1 MDRRTTE
8 SLSAAMSSGA
18 GGSVIDD
25 ETGGEAWLCRSTVC
39 MSEGEEDDDS
49 GTEACS
55 WSQLNTP
62 VPFGGGLDAKTNG
75 ESRGDCMETVAGRDA
90 AEMSSS
96 SPTRQKKRILPRIP
110 GFSNSEALRPQLPR
124 AVTKNSHMR
133 LIHGVA
139 KAEGQCK
146 TPLATNMIDKFSP
159 SKDEVE
165 ANRRKWDL
173 ERKLQDADHMW
184 GSVGVV
190 NDVHEND
197 GDRKPLHVAAF
208 QLSPVV
214 SSISLVLGLVCAGVA
229 HGSVCPNTIA
239 LRVEAQFYKPESIL
253 SPMSPEDE
261 EESNSEDESGA
272 ETAVPATP
280 ILKKTHRTPLF
291 RRVLPCMASCPPVAR
306 MCFAMLLYLVS
317 AFLSSVVELYRRKAS
332 VSPSALPRSC
342 GNVHSDFAFLWTL
355 PYVVLL
361 GASDALFR
369 VSLQE
374 QCHELARDSFPSA
387 PSATKPPRH
396 WTGAVQGAISLAE
409 ALGYTAA
416 LALVAVLSRWLFRP
430 ELTDM
435 ALLFLLLTTVV
446 ALTHALLNRIA
457 ARAQAY
463 QRTYSSALHNK

>member
-197 GDRKPLHVAAF
+197 GDRKRNFKRKLQIVNPVA
-208 QLSPVV
+208 PT
-214 SSISLVLGLVCAGVA
+214 VA
-229 HGSVCPNTIA
+229 EVEANQRKWDLERKLQENDRMVDSTIA
-239 LRVEAQFYKPESIL
+239 WLME
-253 SPMSPEDE
+253 
-261 EESNSEDESGA
+261 
-272 ETAVPATP
+272 
-280 ILKKTHRTPLF
+280 
-291 RRVLPCMASCPPVAR
+291 
-306 MCFAMLLYLVS
+306 VS
-317 AFLSSVVELYRRKAS
+317 AQTP
-332 VSPSALPRSC
+332 SP
-342 GNVHSDFAFLWTL
+342 
-355 PYVVLL
+355 
-361 GASDALFR
+361 
-369 VSLQE
+369 
-374 QCHELARDSFPSA
+374 
-387 PSATKPPRH
+387 
-396 WTGAVQGAISLAE
+396 
-409 ALGYTAA
+409 
-416 LALVAVLSRWLFRP
+416 
-430 ELTDM
+430 
-435 ALLFLLLTTVV
+435 
-446 ALTHALLNRIA
+446 
-457 ARAQAY
+457 
-463 QRTYSSALHNK
+463 